1 MNNFKSFL
9 KQNMQ
14 IILLVLCG
22 LLVVAGILV
31 FVFGAGNSEGVLKGM
46 FIGFGI
52 ALLAL
57 GCALLFFA
65 TTLGNDEQAN
75 FFLYDSKKKA
85 NMPIDALSF
94 DIVDRKMTYIMTRLV
109 SSAPEVWSKNVF
121 EGNDEIFG
129 DDDAF
134 KPLVAYKM
142 LFDLG
147 ARGNDE
153 MWARYLAADHSVI
166 NAVVSA
172 LEINGDAE
180 LGKAFKFLH
189 SNSSGE
195 SERTQKFLAD
205 NLKYLQNKMLKY
217 VKSNIERF

>member
-1 MNNFKSFL
+1 MNSFKSFL
-9 KQNMQ
+9 KQNLQ

-31 FVFGAGNSEGVLKGM
+31 FVFGAGNSEGVLKGL
-46 FIGFGI
+46 FIGFGV

-57 GCALLFFA
+57 GCTVLFYA
-65 TTLGNDEQAN
+65 TTLGSNEQAN

-94 DIVDRKMTYIMTRLV
+94 EMVDRKMTYIMTRLV
-109 SSAPEVWSKNVF
+109 SSAPEVWTRNVF

-142 LFDLG
+142 LYDL
-147 ARGNDE
+147 AVRANDE
-153 MWARYLAADHSVI
+153 MWALYLASDALVI
-166 NAVVSA
+166 DAVVAA
-172 LEINGDAE
+172 LELNGDAE

-189 SNSSGE
+189 ANALGDA
-195 SERTQKFLAD
+195 ERTQKFLTD
-205 NLKYLQNKMLKY
+205 NVKYVQSKMLKY